1 MDRGA
6 WQATVHAVAKSQTRL
21 SDFHSLILAEQ
32 QEKSEGPGFLC
43 FFLSDKMTPQFGF
56 VNSSRAVSADCG
68 HQLPRTLGAWFK
80 VGFCTSWIFLH
91 LLESPLQLKM
101 LKKKKSSPFSQTQI
115 TSRPCSPSA
124 IVFAF
129 NFLAAQQGLWANS
142 SPIRGLNPLP
152 LHSTCGVPPSRPPGK
167 SYPQQV

>member
-1 MDRGA
+1 MIALGIFPEPGSDGKEDLSSIPGEGHGYPLQYSCLENSMDRGA

-101 LKKKKSSPFSQTQI
+101 LKKKKKQPF
-115 TSRPCSPSA
+115 
-124 IVFAF
+124 
-129 NFLAAQQGLWANS
+129 
-142 SPIRGLNPLP
+142 
-152 LHSTCGVPPSRPPGK
+152 
-167 SYPQQV
+167 